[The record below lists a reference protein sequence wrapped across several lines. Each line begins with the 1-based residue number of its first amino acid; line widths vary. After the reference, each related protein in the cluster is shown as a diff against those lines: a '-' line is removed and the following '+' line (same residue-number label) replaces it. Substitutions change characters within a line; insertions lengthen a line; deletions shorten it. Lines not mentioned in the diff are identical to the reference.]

1 MCPRTLAEFFAGVID
16 EVRIWNVARSTA
28 EIQATENVAITGVR
42 NHLLGRWGF
51 SEGNGSIVGDTAS
64 EFDGTAIGGPTWV
77 VGVALAPAGPNVAPE
92 FSTDITDQTAN
103 EGAVI
108 SLDADATDANSDS
121 LTYSATGL
129 PSGLSI
135 NANSGVVTGTLATG
149 SAGSHF
155 VTLTVSDG
163 FLTDTDTFTLTV
175 SASDPPPAA
184 PTGLSAT
191 RGNGSVS
198 LAWNANTESDLAGYR
213 VFRSTSLP
221 VDTTGN
227 GLGGATLLTT
237 TTYTDT
243 PPSTAPPTSTRHRRR
258 CRRRPLPGIR
268 RRVSATPS
276 ANAGT
281 APPAERH
288 QPVRHLRRR
297 AAPRRAPTLHPRD
310 LVPARRRGR
319 RHVTGS
325 GGIASAIPL
334 DHQGPRRGRE
344 AATST

>member
-1 MCPRTLAEFFAGVID
+1 MNYFLGIDASTGVLVADFEEAAGGTQLGLNHPVAGTTVVTSNVWHHAAATYDTTTDTWRLYLDGNLDKTLVLTGNPTPESTSTQHAAIGSSLNSSGVPANTGGFFAGVID

-135 NANSGVVTGTLATG
+135 NANSGAVTGTLATG

-163 FLTDTDTFTLTV
+163 FLTDTDTFTFTV

-198 LAWNANTESDLAGYR
+198 LAWNANTEPDLAGYR

-221 VDTTGN
+221 VAHDGQR
-227 GLGGATLLTT
+227 
-237 TTYTDT
+237 
-243 PPSTAPPTSTRHRRR
+243 PRRR
-258 CRRRPLPGIR
+258 
-268 RRVSATPS
+268 
-276 ANAGT
+276 
-281 APPAERH
+281 ERC
-288 QPVRHLRRR
+288 
-297 AAPRRAPTLHPRD
+297 
-310 LVPARRRGR
+310 
-319 RHVTGS
+319 
-325 GGIASAIPL
+325 
-334 DHQGPRRGRE
+334 
-344 AATST
+344 